1 MMRTNKVR
9 ETRAVRIVND
19 LNQREGE
26 KRTTLKRGKEGRI
39 ERRIQNWK
47 MKQRESKSKSKTTTN
62 DEIYVS
68 SPALSSS

>member
-26 KRTTLKRGKEGRI
+26 KRTTLMRGKEGRI